1 MRIIHRTGSSISKG
15 NVERSCERV
24 VGEEGLILAEK
35 NLRSCTNF
43 EKEKAGL
50 ERWLSSYKNF

>member
-24 VGEEGLILAEK
+24 VGEEGLILGFK
-35 NLRSCTNF
+35 LKINNF
-43 EKEKAGL
+43 FAK
-50 ERWLSSYKNF
+50 

>member
-24 VGEEGLILAEK
+24 VGEEGLILGFK
-35 NLRSCTNF
+35 LKINNF
-43 EKEKAGL
+43 
-50 ERWLSSYKNF
+50 F